1 MARDRVPLF
10 KGARVSII
18 GTLGAFTCVNT
29 LFFLHDDPVNIFNLT
44 AFNNALYT
52 AWSTHYLSVLSS
64 DYTLD
69 GFRAVRWA
77 GLFTTSAFRTAD
89 AGSVGAIASSSLP
102 GNDAMLVNFGS
113 NRRDKHTMGRNYLP
127 AVPQSDVSSGGI
139 ISSGH
144 IISVKAA
151 YEALFLV
158 TPATWQW
165 VVCSQFENGAPR
177 SGAVATPV
185 SFVVPP
191 NEQVAQMRRRV
202 GSNKAA

>member
-1 MARDRVPLF
+1 M
-10 KGARVSII
+10 SIV

-29 LFFLHDDPVNIFNLT
+29 LFFLHDDPINIFNLT

-52 AWSTHYLSVLSS
+52 AFAATYLSVLSS

-89 AGSVGAIASSSLP
+89 SGSVGGFPSASLP

-113 NRRDKHTMGRNYLP
+113 NRRDKHTMGRNYVP
-127 AVPQSDVSSGGI
+127 AVPRSEVSNGGI

-144 IISVKAA
+144 RISVQAV
-151 YEALFLV
+151 YGALLTV

-165 VVCSQFENGAPR
+165 VVCSQFENGSVR
-177 SGAVATPV
+177 SGAIATPV
-185 SFVVPP
+185 SMVLLP
-191 NEQVAQMRRRV
+191 NEQVCQMRRRV
-202 GSNKAA
+202 GSNKPA

>member
-1 MARDRVPLF
+1 
-10 KGARVSII
+10 VSVI

-44 AFNNALYT
+44 TFVNDLYS
-52 AWSTHYLSVLSS
+52 AWSTNYLSILSS

-69 GFRAVRWA
+69 GFRGVRWA

-89 AGSVGAIASSSLP
+89 PGSVGAINSPSLP

-113 NRRDKHTMGRNYLP
+113 NRRDKHTMGRNYIP
-127 AVPQSDVSSGGI
+127 AVPQSDVSNGGI

-144 IISVKAA
+144 IISVKAV
-151 YEALFLV
+151 YDALLVV
-158 TPATWQW
+158 TPPTWQW
-165 VVCSQFENGAPR
+165 VVCSQFENGSPR
-177 SGAVATPV
+177 SGAVAYPV
-185 SFVVPP
+185 EFVLPP
-191 NEQVAQMRRRV
+191 NEQVCQMRRRV